1 MIVRYAAYND
11 IPEMANLLCELFSI
25 EDDFAV
31 DAEKQCR
38 GLKLLLDTPNAVV
51 LIAEWDGRVVGMI
64 SMQSLVSTAIGE
76 HVGLIEDMI
85 VTHSYREKGIGSSL
99 LEALIAESAK
109 KKYGRLALGADN
121 RNSGAIAFYQ
131 KHGFTT
137 SHMGL
142 MYRLR
147 LSY

>member
-1 MIVRYAAYND
+1 MIVRRADYND
-11 IPEMANLLCELFSI
+11 IPEMANLLSELFTI
-25 EDDFAV
+25 EDDFTV
-31 DAEKQCR
+31 DVEKQSY

-51 LIAEWDGRVVGMI
+51 LIAESDERVVGMV

-76 HVGLIEDMI
+76 GVGLIEDMI
-85 VTHSYREKGIGSSL
+85 VTQSYRGKGIGSRL

-121 RNSGAIAFYQ
+121 RNNGAIAFYQ
-131 KHGFTT
+131 KYGFTI

-142 MYRLR
+142 MYRF
-147 LSY
+147 